1 MNLRRCVACGVE
13 KPLDQFYFNP
23 ITGRYRFRCNA
34 HETRKLPSMRTAR
47 MYLYNK
53 METIKRRKPVDV
65 TLDELMEVYD
75 AQEGRCAVT
84 GVTMTHQADSPQ
96 TNISIDQIAAGQGYT
111 KSNIRLVCAAVNY
124 MKHRMSDEELV
135 WWCKE
140 VIRGVQRTSRGQ
152 REARLRK
159 PS

>member
-1 MNLRRCVACGVE
+1 
-13 KPLDQFYFNP
+13 
-23 ITGRYRFRCNA
+23 
-34 HETRKLPSMRTAR
+34 MRTAR

-96 TNISIDQIAAGQGYT
+96 TNISIDQIRPGQGYT